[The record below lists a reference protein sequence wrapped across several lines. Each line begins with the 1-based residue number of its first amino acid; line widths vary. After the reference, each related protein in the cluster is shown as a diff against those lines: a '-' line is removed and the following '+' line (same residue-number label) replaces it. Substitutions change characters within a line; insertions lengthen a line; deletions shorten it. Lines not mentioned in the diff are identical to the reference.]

1 MDEMERWFNV
11 GKIVNT
17 HGIRGEVRV
26 ISRTDFPEQRYKK
39 GNTLYIFTEQSEKPI
54 AVTVKSHRVHKSF
67 DLLSFEGYDN
77 INLVEKFKGAMLKVP
92 ESQLGELNE
101 GEYYFHEIIGCT
113 VVTEKGE
120 VVGTVKEILTPGAN
134 DVWVVKRNDGKE
146 VLIPY
151 IEDVVK
157 AVDVDKKTITIR
169 PMEGLLE

>member
-1 MDEMERWFNV
+1 MEKWFNV

-26 ISRTDFPEQRYKK
+26 ISRTDFPEERYKK
-39 GNTLYIFTEQSEKPI
+39 GNTLYIFMEKSKEPI
-54 AVTVKSHRVHKSF
+54 EVIVKSHRVHKSF

-113 VVTEKGE
+113 VVTEEGE
-120 VVGTVKEILTPGAN
+120 TVGTVSEILTPGAN
-134 DVWVVKRNDGKE
+134 DVWVVKRNNGKE

-157 AVDVDKKTITIR
+157 KVDVERKTITIR